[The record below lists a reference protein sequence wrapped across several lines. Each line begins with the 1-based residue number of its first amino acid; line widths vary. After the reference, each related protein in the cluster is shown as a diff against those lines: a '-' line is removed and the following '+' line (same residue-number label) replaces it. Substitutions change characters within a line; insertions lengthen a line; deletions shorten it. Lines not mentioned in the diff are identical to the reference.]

1 MVGSSSSVD
10 GEEIGGILGRESPD
24 FKIFMNKDMR
34 FHNW

>member
-24 FKIFMNKDMR
+24 SKIFMNDMR
-34 FHNW
+34 IHNW